1 METMLNQEHML
12 EVLVFALG
20 SEHYGVNILG
30 VQEIRGY
37 ESVTQLANAPAY
49 LKGVVNLRGIVVPI
63 IDMRICFGQP
73 EPEYGQNT
81 VVIVLS
87 INGHVIGMVVDGVS
101 DVVALDRGQIKE
113 PPAMGMALDN
123 TFLSGVAT
131 LDDITVMLVSIEK
144 FLASLKLGAV
154 VQQVAA

>member
-1 METMLNQEHML
+1 MLNQEHML

-20 SEHYGVNILG
+20 GEHYGVNILG

-81 VVIVLS
+81 VVIVLN
-87 INGHVIGMVVDGVS
+87 INAHVIGMVVDAVS
-101 DVVALDRGQIKE
+101 DVVALDRSQIKD
-113 PPAMGMALDN
+113 PPAMGMALDK

-131 LDDITVMLVSIEK
+131 LDDITVMLLSIEK

-154 VQQVAA
+154 VQQIAA